1 MKKISKKIKY
11 DFTIYICLLLALV
24 LIGYSSYSYL
34 DTNSYSLKEILSK
47 EEQPVAEKE
56 PVELQQV
63 DKKDLLKKY
72 FLNIQDEIIQDQ
84 LLTGETIRT
93 WNEYEILNITYD
105 RKISNNYHTY
115 IADIKINNL
124 NVNLPALNNKEL
136 STKEY
141 LVISFNINILKD
153 EVTNEYYIK
162 STDIPKNH

>member
-1 MKKISKKIKY
+1 MKRISRKIKY
-11 DFTIYICLLLALV
+11 DFTIYTCLLLALA

-34 DTNSYSLKEILSK
+34 DTNSYSLKDILSK
-47 EEQPVAEKE
+47 EEE
-56 PVELQQV
+56 PVIEVELEELKDV
-63 DKKDLLKKY
+63 DKKDLLNKY
-72 FLNIQDEIIQDQ
+72 LLNIQDEIIQDQ

-93 WNEYEILNITYD
+93 WKDYEVLNITYD

-115 IADIKINNL
+115 IVDIKTNNL
-124 NVNLPALNNKEL
+124 NINLPTLKNKEL

-162 STDIPKNH
+162 STDIPKNR